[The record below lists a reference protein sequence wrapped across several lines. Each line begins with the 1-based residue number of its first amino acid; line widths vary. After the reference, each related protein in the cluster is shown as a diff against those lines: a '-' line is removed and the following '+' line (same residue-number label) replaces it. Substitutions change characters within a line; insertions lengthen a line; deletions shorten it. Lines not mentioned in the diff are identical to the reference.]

1 MVLMTYAQAAV
12 LAVQRE
18 MSTDPRVVVMGE
30 DVGRGGIF
38 GQYKGL
44 QDQFGRERVID
55 TSPASLTRRSTMSA
69 RTRSSARWALS
80 ASMASSG
87 GSAER

>member
-1 MVLMTYAQAAV
+1 MVLNTMSYSQAAV

-18 MSTDPRVVVMGE
+18 MEADERVVVMGE

-44 QDQFGRERVID
+44 QQTFGTHRIID
-55 TSPASLTRRSTMSA
+55 TPNS
-69 RTRSSARWALS
+69 
-80 ASMASSG
+80 
-87 GSAER
+87 